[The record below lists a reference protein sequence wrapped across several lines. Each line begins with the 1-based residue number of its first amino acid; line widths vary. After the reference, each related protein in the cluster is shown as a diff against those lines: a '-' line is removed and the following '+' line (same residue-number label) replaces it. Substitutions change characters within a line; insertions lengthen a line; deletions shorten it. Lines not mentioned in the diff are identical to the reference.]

1 MDEFELIR
9 CYFAPLSPA
18 RSDVV
23 LGIGDDAA
31 LLAPAAGHQLAVTS
45 DTLIAGRHFPVDT
58 APFDIGW
65 KALAVNLSD
74 LAAMGA
80 RARWFTLALTLPEV
94 DRPWLAG
101 FAAGLQA
108 LATEADVALVGGD
121 TTRGA
126 LSITIT
132 AIGEVPAGRA
142 LRRSGAR
149 PGDRIAVSGTLGDA
163 AAALRQWQRGD
174 AVVGEGQRRLR
185 ARLDRPTP
193 RLALGVALRDLAH
206 AAVDLSDGLAADLGH
221 VLDASGVGAA
231 IQAAQL
237 PTSAE
242 LRIAEPDAD
251 ARQRLQMAGGDDYEL
266 CLAIPAADWSAAQQA
281 ATALGV
287 SLTDIGEIVQAR
299 GLSVYDD
306 SGVPLRFT
314 DAGYRHFS

>member
-18 RSDVV
+18 RPDVV

-31 LLAPAAGHQLAVTS
+31 LLAPAAGNQLAVTS

-80 RARWFTLALTLPEV
+80 RARWFTLALTLPDV

-108 LATEADVALVGGD
+108 LAADADVALVGGD
-121 TTRGA
+121 TTRGP
-126 LSITIT
+126 LSVTIT

-149 PGDRIAVSGTLGDA
+149 LGDRIAVSGTLGDA

-174 AVVGEGQRRLR
+174 AVVSDGQRGLR

-193 RLALGVALRDLAH
+193 RLALGLALRDLAH

-242 LRIAEPDAD
+242 LLIAEPDAD
-251 ARQRLQMAGGDDYEL
+251 ARQRLQLAGGDDYEL
-266 CLAIPAADWSAAQQA
+266 CLTVPAPHWIAAQQA
-281 ATALGV
+281 AAALGL
-287 SLTDIGEIVQAR
+287 SLTDIGEIVQTR
-299 GLSVYDD
+299 GLSVYDVNG
-306 SGVPLRFT
+306 SPLRFT
-314 DAGYRHFS
+314 DAGYRHFP